1 MSTLWLVCD
10 VSGSMLEAGKR
21 LIVRSLVREV
31 EQYIRL
37 GYGAK
42 PELKLV
48 AWNNDAKMLAWSP
61 EDEVPVGLFDCTNSA
76 DGVVLAKLPGDQADD
91 RFIVLTDGF
100 WSGESRV
107 AVKRWKE
114 GLSLDGLR
122 FIKVGADAN
131 PKLKGS
137 DVFEAEDFFAAM
149 DGWLDT

>member
-42 PELKLV
+42 PDIKLV
-48 AWNNDAKMLAWSP
+48 AWNNDAKSLAWSP
-61 EDEVPVGLFDCTNSA
+61 EDEVPVDLFDCKNSA
-76 DGVVLAKLPGDQADD
+76 DGEVLAKLLGGRADD

-100 WSGESRV
+100 WSDESRV
-107 AVKRWKE
+107 AIERWKE
-114 GLSLDGLR
+114 GLSLDALR
-122 FIKVGADAN
+122 VIKAGADAN

-149 DGWLDT
+149 NGWLDK

>member
-21 LIVRSLVREV
+21 LVVRSLVREV

-37 GYGAK
+37 GYGTRTDI
-42 PELKLV
+42 KLV
-48 AWNNDAKMLAWSP
+48 MWNNDAKSLAWSP
-61 EDEVPVGLFDCTNSA
+61 EDEVPADLFDCKNSA
-76 DGVVLAKLPGDQADD
+76 DGEVLVKFLGGQADD

-100 WSGESRV
+100 WSDESRV
-107 AVKRWKE
+107 AIERWKE
-114 GLSLDGLR
+114 GLSLDALR
-122 FIKVGADAN
+122 VIKAGADAN

-149 DGWLDT
+149 DSWLGM